1 MLRVCTKDEWEK
13 SSPRKDIGSW
23 EKEEKAVK
31 KIIADVRNRGD
42 EALLELALKFDGC
55 LLENLVVEEKEVK
68 RAVQKVGP
76 NFIKA
81 LHKAAENIEKF
92 HWRQSRN
99 SMISTED
106 SGIMLGQLVIPLER
120 IGAYVPGGT
129 ASYPSSVL
137 MNVIPAKI
145 AGVKEIYMCT
155 PPGKD
160 GNINPYTLTAASQM
174 GVEKIF
180 KMGGAQAVAAFAYG
194 TGTVPGV
201 DKIVG
206 PGNIY
211 VTLAKK
217 LVYGDVDIDMLA
229 GPSELLIIADS
240 SANPEFIAADIMSQA
255 EHDPL
260 AANFIVTPDPE
271 LPGKV
276 LNSLK
281 EQLPS
286 MSRKDIIEKSLKEHS
301 AIILVKDL
309 NEAFRVSNE
318 IAPEHLEVIIEDPLA
333 SLPWIKNAGSVFL
346 GGFTPEP
353 LGDYYAGP
361 NHVLPTGGAARFSSG
376 LNVDDFIKK
385 TTILYYPP
393 QALKEA
399 AEDVILLAEV
409 EGLDAHANTVKVR
422 MKNFE

>member
-1 MLRVCTKDEWEK
+1 MLKVCTKEEWEK

-23 EKEEKAVK
+23 EEQEKAVK
-31 KIIADVRNRGD
+31 TIIADIKNRGD
-42 EALLELALKFDGC
+42 EALRELALKFDGC
-55 LLENLVVEEKEVK
+55 HLESLVVEEQEIQEA
-68 RAVQKVGP
+68 RQKVGSD
-76 NFIKA
+76 FINA
-81 LHKAAENIEKF
+81 LHKAAENIEIF
-92 HWRQSRN
+92 HRRQSRN
-99 SMISTED
+99 SFISTEE
-106 SGIMLGQLVIPLER
+106 SGIILGQMVIPLEKV
-120 IGAYVPGGT
+120 GAYVPGGT

-160 GNINPYTLTAASQM
+160 GKINPYTLTAAAQL

-194 TGTVPGV
+194 TGTVPVV

-240 SANPEFIAADIMSQA
+240 TADPRFIAADIMSQA

-271 LPGKV
+271 LPGRV
-276 LNSLK
+276 LNSLQ
-281 EQLPS
+281 EQLPQ
-286 MSRKDIIEKSLKEHS
+286 MSRRDIIQKSLEEHS
-301 AIILVKDL
+301 AIIVVKNL
-309 NEAFRVSNE
+309 EEAFRVSND

-385 TTILYYPP
+385 TTILYYPK

-422 MKNFE
+422 MKNIE

>member
-1 MLRVCTKDEWEK
+1 MLKVFTKEEWQK

-31 KIIADVRNRGD
+31 KIIADVRKRGD
-42 EALLELALKFDGC
+42 EALMELALKYDGC
-55 LLENLVVEEKEVK
+55 LLENLVVEEKEK
-68 RAVQKVGP
+68 KKAGQKVGSD
-76 NFIKA
+76 FLKA

-92 HWRQSRN
+92 HRRQVRN
-99 SMISTED
+99 SFISTEE
-106 SGIMLGQLVIPLER
+106 SGIMLGQMVIPLEK

-145 AGVKEIYMCT
+145 AGVKEIYVCT

-160 GNINPYTLTAASQM
+160 GNINPYTLTAAVEL
-174 GVEKIF
+174 GVEKIY

-194 TGTVPGV
+194 TGTVPVV

-229 GPSELLIIADS
+229 GPSELLIIADF

-260 AANFIVTPDPE
+260 AANFIVTSDPE

-276 LNSLK
+276 LDSL
-281 EQLPS
+281 ETQLPK
-286 MSRKDIIEKSLKEHS
+286 MSRQDIIERSLKEHS
-301 AIILVKDL
+301 AIIIVKDL
-309 NEAFRVSNE
+309 EEAFCVSNE
-318 IAPEHLEVIIEDPLA
+318 IAPEHLEVIVEDPL
-333 SLPWIKNAGSVFL
+333 SYLPWIKNAGSVFL
-346 GGFTPEP
+346 GAYTPEP

-361 NHVLPTGGAARFSSG
+361 NHVLPTGGASRFSSG

-385 TTILYYPP
+385 TTLLYYPP
-393 QALKEA
+393 QAFKEA

-422 MKNFE
+422 MKSVE

>member
-1 MLRVCTKDEWEK
+1 MLKVCTKEEWEK

-23 EKEEKAVK
+23 EEQEKAVK
-31 KIIADVRNRGD
+31 TIIADIKNRGD
-42 EALLELALKFDGC
+42 EALRELALKFDGC
-55 LLENLVVEEKEVK
+55 HLESLVVEEQEIQEA
-68 RAVQKVGP
+68 RQKVGSD
-76 NFIKA
+76 FINA
-81 LHKAAENIEKF
+81 LHKAAENIEIF
-92 HWRQSRN
+92 HRRQSRN
-99 SMISTED
+99 SFISTEE
-106 SGIMLGQLVIPLER
+106 SGIILGQMVIPLEKV
-120 IGAYVPGGT
+120 GAYVPGGT

-160 GNINPYTLTAASQM
+160 GKINPYTLTAAAQL

-194 TGTVPGV
+194 TGTVPVV

-240 SANPEFIAADIMSQA
+240 TADPRFIAADIMSQA

-271 LPGKV
+271 LPGRV
-276 LNSLK
+276 LNSLQ
-281 EQLPS
+281 EQLPQ
-286 MSRKDIIEKSLKEHS
+286 MSRRDIIQKSLEEHS
-301 AIILVKDL
+301 AIIVVKNL
-309 NEAFRVSNE
+309 EEAFRVSND

-346 GGFTPEP
+346 WGFTPEP

-385 TTILYYPP
+385 TTILYYPK

-422 MKNFE
+422 MKNIE

>member
-1 MLRVCTKDEWEK
+1 MLKVFTKEEWEK
-13 SSPRKDIGSW
+13 TSPRKNIGSW
-23 EKEEKAVK
+23 EKEEKVVK
-31 KIIADVRNRGD
+31 KIIADVRKRGD
-42 EALLELALKFDGC
+42 EALLELALKYDGC
-55 LLENLVVEEKEVK
+55 LLENLMVEEKEKKKAVK
-68 RAVQKVGP
+68 KAGTD
-76 NFIKA
+76 FLKA
-81 LHKAAENIEKF
+81 LHKALENIEKF
-92 HWRQSRN
+92 HRRQARN
-99 SMISTED
+99 SFISNEE
-106 SGIMLGQLVIPLER
+106 SGIMLGQMVIPLEK

-137 MNVIPAKI
+137 MNVVPAKI
-145 AGVKEIYMCT
+145 AGVKEIFVCT
-155 PPGKD
+155 PPGND
-160 GNINPYTLTAASQM
+160 GNINPYTLAAAVEL
-174 GVEKIF
+174 GVEKIY

-194 TGTVPGV
+194 TGTVPVV

-217 LVYGDVDIDMLA
+217 MVYGDVDIDMLA
-229 GPSELLIIADS
+229 GPSELLIIADY

-260 AANFIVTPDPE
+260 AANFIVTSNPE

-276 LNSLK
+276 LDSLK
-281 EQLPS
+281 IQLPQ
-286 MSRKDIIEKSLKEHS
+286 MNRQGIIEKSLREHS
-301 AIILVKDL
+301 AIITVKDL
-309 NEAFRVSNE
+309 AEAFRVSND
-318 IAPEHLEVIIEDPLA
+318 IAPEHLEVIVENPL
-333 SLPWIKNAGSVFL
+333 SYLPWIKNAGSVFL
-346 GGFTPEP
+346 GAYTPEP

-361 NHVLPTGGAARFSSG
+361 NHVLPTGGASRFSSG

-385 TTILYYPP
+385 TTLLYYPP

-422 MKNFE
+422 MKSLE

>member
-1 MLRVCTKDEWEK
+1 MLKVCTKEEWEK

-23 EKEEKAVK
+23 EEQEKAVK
-31 KIIADVRNRGD
+31 TIIADIKNRGD
-42 EALLELALKFDGC
+42 EALRELALKFDGC
-55 LLENLVVEEKEVK
+55 HLESLVVEEQEIQEA
-68 RAVQKVGP
+68 RQKVGSD
-76 NFIKA
+76 FINA
-81 LHKAAENIEKF
+81 LHKAAENIEIF
-92 HWRQSRN
+92 HRRQSRN
-99 SMISTED
+99 SFISTEE
-106 SGIMLGQLVIPLER
+106 SGIILGQMVIPLEKV
-120 IGAYVPGGT
+120 GAYVPGGT

-160 GNINPYTLTAASQM
+160 GKINPYTLTAAAKL

-194 TGTVPGV
+194 TGTVPVV

-240 SANPEFIAADIMSQA
+240 TADPRFIAADIMSQA

-271 LPGKV
+271 LPGRV
-276 LNSLK
+276 LNSLQ
-281 EQLPS
+281 EQLPQ
-286 MSRKDIIEKSLKEHS
+286 MSRRDIIQKSLEEHS
-301 AIILVKDL
+301 AIIVVKNL
-309 NEAFRVSNE
+309 EEAFRVSND

-385 TTILYYPP
+385 TTILYYPK

-422 MKNFE
+422 MKNIE